1 MPLAFALF
9 LSFPVSDA
17 KHYTTNLFPA
27 YENITCFGVEVAGFN
42 GEADDPKAEVDACW
56 VAIISGVVGV
66 IGLYGLAPYFAR
78 EFCAI
83 RKKDALALTLFVPHQ
98 LETALKTAASA

>member
-9 LSFPVSDA
+9 LSLPVSDA

-42 GEADDPKAEVDACW
+42 GDADDPKAEVDACW

-83 RKKDALALTLFVPHQ
+83 QKKKALKLFFPHQ
-98 LETALKTAASA
+98 LETALKTAVSV

>member
-1 MPLAFALF
+1 MPLAFALV
-9 LSFPVSDA
+9 LSLPVSDA

-42 GEADDPKAEVDACW
+42 GDADDPKAEVDACW

-83 RKKDALALTLFVPHQ
+83 LKKDALALKFFFLI
-98 LETALKTAASA
+98 SS